1 MNGYNVLQGILI
13 IGGIISLLMSV
24 AGWISIRF
32 IFKLEKYKD
41 KIVGETPLL
50 KCTNVM
56 YTGLILVYVF
66 LGILTVLRFFE

>member
-1 MNGYNVLQGILI
+1 MNWYNILKGILI
-13 IGGIISLLMSV
+13 LGAIISLLTGV
-24 AGWISIRF
+24 AGWISIKF

-41 KIVGETPLL
+41 KIVEETPLL

-66 LGILTVLRFFE
+66 LGILAVLRFFE